1 MSEGRWIGLLSVGW
15 SQLGFRGLLTKVWAC
30 KGKIEEWYS
39 LRVVYWGYS
48 RRYVF
53 QSGEFG
59 KPHVSPLLLYRL
71 LDVSQLFLLMHQNP
85 WAALSTGSSGSNSW
99 RISPGRC
106 NLPQGSSH
114 KDLPGQE
121 VTPLCS
127 HQVMTGLKHH
137 LISKLPCSWRKVS
150 LSHIEA
156 LPGFAVPII
165 LGSGCFWLNE
175 ELLGFQQK

>member
-15 SQLGFRGLLTKVWAC
+15 SRLGFRGLLIKVQAC
-30 KGKIEEWYS
+30 KGKNEERYS
-39 LRVVYWGYS
+39 LRVAYWGYS
-48 RRYVF
+48 RRHVF

-59 KPHVSPLLLYRL
+59 KPRVSPLHLYRL
-71 LDVSQLFLLMHQNP
+71 LDVSQWFLLMHQNP
-85 WAALSTGSSGSNSW
+85 WAALSTGSSGPKAW
-99 RISPGRC
+99 RTSLGSCSP
-106 NLPQGSSH
+106 PQGSSH

-127 HQVMTGLKHH
+127 HQVTVGLKHD
-137 LISKLPCSWRKVS
+137 LISKLPCSWRKVW

-156 LPGFAVPII
+156 LPAFAVPII
-165 LGSGCFWLNE
+165 LGSGWFWLNE